1 MHHAKQ
7 PQHAARS
14 PHPNL
19 HAQRVA
25 QYAALLLMPEIA
37 QRIDDIQHANYAV
50 PVLMHGQRVLKPRDR
65 DVALG
70 SVYAYTEADYVDGRE
85 PQTYTEPDVEFNAEL
100 HAQQVATLEKLNE
113 YLRCMLRAGVVSH
126 SRLKT
131 VLTAQQYSDYTNA
144 LTSEQH
150 PSEIDYSEGM
160 PSELKRY
167 KKIVAKADFQYN
179 KFERMSSQRSAGA
192 GFRSTSID
200 RAYNTSDGSYERAIE
215 HLESIW
221 SAASAYEQ
229 RQLQLWMDRDIDF
242 DAGYKRTIGIG
253 PVLIPRV
260 RGSKSHNALDSG
272 LPKLSKRL
280 KRKECQLIALRDA
293 AMMLAFKP
301 KPESENAWTPEQ
313 SQALRDRIAKMLK
326 DRNLNNEWH

>member
-1 MHHAKQ
+1 M
-7 PQHAARS
+7 PE
-14 PHPNL
+14 
-19 HAQRVA
+19 VA
-25 QYAALLLMPEIA
+25 QC
-37 QRIDDIQHANYAV
+37 IDDIQHANYSV
-50 PVLMHGQRVLKPRDR
+50 PVLLYGHRALKPRDR

-70 SVYAYTEADYVDGRE
+70 AVYEYTEADYVDGRE
-85 PQTYTEPDVEFNAEL
+85 QQTYIKPDVELNAQL
-100 HAQQVATLEKLNE
+100 DAQQVATLQKLSD
-113 YLRCMLRAGVVSH
+113 YLRSMLHAGAVSD
-126 SRLKT
+126 SKLKI
-131 VLTAQQYSDYTNA
+131 VLSAQQYSDYTHA

-150 PSEIDYSEGM
+150 PSEIDYSEAM

-167 KKIVAKADFQYN
+167 KEIVAKADFQYN
-179 KFERMSSQRSAGA
+179 KFARMSSQRSAGA
-192 GFRSTSID
+192 GFTSTSID

-229 RQLQLWMDRDIDF
+229 RQLQLWIDRDIDF

-260 RGSKSHNALDSG
+260 RGSKSHHALDSG

-293 AMMLAFKP
+293 SMMLAFKP
-301 KPESENAWTPEQ
+301 KPKSENAETPEQ

-326 DRNLNNEWH
+326 DRNLNNE